1 MHVFSHQPTGCCQHL
16 IADTDDVH
24 RNRALW
30 LYEFIYIRVT
40 QSHRGYM
47 ELDVTISKYFSKS
60 ASIFL
65 PFHIFQMITFLGM
78 CLISLFFPIFNRF
91 SYTPSSSTL
100 SLKDCLRI
108 NSLYVFIYIKNR
120 SSVGDL
126 VQSLIVHRNLAAGRR
141 RDPPCTAAAH
151 PWLHRS
157 SICGITPCTSH
168 QALDKTT
175 GNEHS

>member
-1 MHVFSHQPTGCCQHL
+1 MWQFQNIFQ
-16 IADTDDVH
+16 
-24 RNRALW
+24 
-30 LYEFIYIRVT
+30 
-40 QSHRGYM
+40 
-47 ELDVTISKYFSKS
+47 S

-91 SYTPSSSTL
+91 SYTPSSGTL

-175 GNEHS
+175 GNEHSWMDRMKKIPKRQHYTSLIGYGEKKKFKKYK